1 MIAIDDT
8 VISENLHHIRFACDL
23 NACKG
28 ACCVEGDAGA
38 PLEAGET
45 EDLVKH
51 IESIKPFMTAEGR
64 NSLEEQGPFLEIM
77 PGTYMTPLVEGKEC
91 IYTVFENGITRC
103 AIENAF
109 VAGAIPFA
117 KPVSCH
123 LYPVRISRYTDFD
136 AVNYHEWHICEAALI
151 KGKAEGIPLYVFLKD
166 ALIRK
171 YGNAWYAQLKDRV
184 LKRTTGR

>member
-1 MIAIDDT
+1 MIAIDNT
-8 VISENLHHIRFACDL
+8 VISENLHHIRFVCDL

-38 PLEAGET
+38 PLDAEESEALRTHAEV
-45 EDLVKH
+45 L
-51 IESIKPFMTAEGR
+51 KPFMSEAGVR
-64 NSLEEQGPFLEIM
+64 ALDEQGAFLELF
-77 PGTYMTPLVEGKEC
+77 PGNFMTPLVEGREC

-103 AIENAF
+103 AIENAY
-109 VAGAIPFA
+109 VAGAIRFA

-123 LYPVRISRYTDFD
+123 LYPVRITPYTDFD

-151 KGKAEGIPLYVFLKD
+151 KGKAEGVPLYIFLKD

-171 YGNAWYAQLKDRV
+171 YGQHWYAQLTDRI
-184 LKRTTGR
+184 LKKTTGR